1 MSDRDT
7 TSGADRLSD
16 DDLRELTRGTEE
28 ILPAEGLRER
38 LRQKR
43 RLCVKVGFD
52 PTAPDLHLGH
62 TVILNK
68 MRCFQQYGH
77 EVVFLIGDFTGLI
90 GDPSGRDV
98 TRKPLSD
105 EQIKENARTY
115 QAQAG
120 RVLDMNS
127 ARIEFN
133 SRWMSAMTPADL
145 IRLASHQTV
154 ARLLERDDFSKRYKE
169 GHPIGLHEFLY
180 PLVQGYDSV
189 ALQADVEM
197 GGTDQKFN
205 LLVGRHLQQAYQ
217 QPPQVIITL
226 PLLEGLCGVRK
237 MSKSYDNAIGVCEP
251 APDMYGKIMSV
262 SDDLM
267 WRYLDLLSFRS
278 LSDIAGLKKEVEQG
292 RNPRDIKHELA
303 WEITERFHD
312 RATADTVRQQFINRF
327 QKRQEP
333 EDAPVIRIPADD
345 TQTLLTLLQMAGLTQ
360 SGLEARRLL
369 RQGAVKIDGERV
381 SDGSWQPD
389 KCQQFVLQ
397 VGKRRAAHIII
408 GEGETA

>member
-7 TSGADRLSD
+7 TSGADRLAD

-68 MRCFQQYGH
+68 MRCFQQHGH

>member
-1 MSDRDT
+1 MAGRKKNSTPESSD
-7 TSGADRLSD
+7 ADWQ
-16 DDLRELTRGTEE
+16 EIKRGTEE
-28 ILPAEGLRER
+28 IIPEEDLQAR
-38 LRQKR
+38 LRLHR
-43 RLCVKVGFD
+43 PLRIKVGFD
-52 PTAPDLHLGH
+52 PTAPHLHLGH

-68 MRCFQQYGH
+68 MRCFQQLGH

-98 TRKPLSD
+98 TRKPLSA
-105 EQIKENARTY
+105 EQIRENAHTY
-115 QAQAG
+115 ETQVG
-120 RVLDMNS
+120 RILDMD
-127 ARIEFN
+127 RTRVELN
-133 SRWMSAMTPADL
+133 SRWMSKMTTADL

-154 ARLLERDDFSKRYKE
+154 ARTLERDDFSKRYKE

-189 ALQADVEM
+189 ALQSDVEM

-217 QPPQVIITL
+217 QPPQAIITL

-237 MSKSYDNAIGVCEP
+237 MSKSYDNSIGVCEP
-251 APDMYGKIMSV
+251 AADMYGKLMSI

-267 WRYLDLLSFRS
+267 WRYLNLLSFRP
-278 LSDIAGLKKEVEQG
+278 LAEITGLKTEVEQG

-312 RATADTVRQQFINRF
+312 RTAADQARQQFIDRF

-333 EDAPVIRIPADD
+333 EDAPVIHIPADD
-345 TQTLLTLLQMAGLTQ
+345 QHTLLSLLQITGLAD
-360 SGLEARRLL
+360 SGSEARRLL
-369 RQGAVKIDGERV
+369 KQGAVKINGESVHDGA
-381 SDGSWQPD
+381 WQPPTD
-389 KCQQFVLQ
+389 THEFLLRA
-397 VGKRRAAHIII
+397 GKRKAKRVILQA
-408 GEGETA
+408 